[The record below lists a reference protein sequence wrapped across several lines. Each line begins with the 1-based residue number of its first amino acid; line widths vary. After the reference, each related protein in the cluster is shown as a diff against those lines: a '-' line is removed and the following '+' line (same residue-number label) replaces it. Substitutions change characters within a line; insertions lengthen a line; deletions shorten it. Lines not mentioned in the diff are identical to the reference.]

1 MSSKKVLQYIWNKKL
16 QIVFFFSFRLGHLTV
31 TNQKYVNIKNEKKIL
46 WEIFCWAEN
55 SENCEEWVYRALIV
69 LTKKWHTKEPRA
81 RHDNKSFVLW
91 MRWFFLISTAAVSS
105 NLNLKVCGR
114 EICFPHIY
122 KIRMWSISVLDKKKI
137 TIKVCQ
143 SIFEI

>member
-1 MSSKKVLQYIWNKKL
+1 MLDYIVFKKVLQYNWNKKT
-16 QIVFFFSFRLGHLTV
+16 QIVFFFILTV
-31 TNQKYVNIKNEKKIL
+31 TPHQKYVDMKNEKKSILQKSGKFL
-46 WEIFCWAEN
+46 WEIFSWAEN
-55 SENCEEWVYRALIV
+55 SENGEEWVYRALIV

-114 EICFPHIY
+114 EICFPPYIQNKDVKH
-122 KIRMWSISVLDKKKI
+122 
-137 TIKVCQ
+137 
-143 SIFEI
+143 